1 VLLAIAINSVV
12 EGKSANQE
20 AVELDFAVPLIVD
33 PIHLPAGGSEANRG
47 AKDQLLEELK
57 FELGRH
63 GYERGCL
70 LLPCVIKL
78 VGASNERQAGLLP
91 AGIRLSSSPLLF
103 SKLWSS

>member
-20 AVELDFAVPLIVD
+20 AVELEFAVPLIVD
-33 PIHLPAGGSEANRG
+33 LIHLPAGGSEANRC

-63 GYERGCL
+63 GYEQGCL
-70 LLPCVIKL
+70 LLPCVI
-78 VGASNERQAGLLP
+78 
-91 AGIRLSSSPLLF
+91 
-103 SKLWSS
+103 